1 MSSAANSAV
10 ATVPLERG
18 IEILERRLIDLR
30 ADIDAILTQLAS
42 SKTAIPVTEP
52 TDTPEADASV
62 AIAEHEPAPAA
73 TGYFGDEMDQ
83 FSGATQLAAI
93 EPDRTSVV
101 ETSPETALVKELPI
115 ASIEADPAGR
125 PNGLEMVLDTTATP
139 VAETAAP
146 QAQLQA
152 EPTGQAAATALA
164 PSASLEPAAAIVPES
179 ASDSVAASSIANPDV
194 AAETTVI
201 SLQSRQRKQKAGF
214 SAGASAPSRTG
225 RRLATK
231 IAASIVALLAAATM
245 LAVADK
251 DALGSAQTLPWMSP
265 LPSSGLGQAANQ
277 ASPTSD
283 SSLRPAPVTVA
294 PADDTLL
301 SRYREVWPGSW

>member
-1 MSSAANSAV
+1 MSSVADSTV

-18 IEILERRLIDLR
+18 IEILERKLIELR

-42 SKTAIPVTEP
+42 SKTAIPSIEP
-52 TDTPEADASV
+52 ADTAEAQASA
-62 AIAEHEPAPAA
+62 AIAEQEPAPAA
-73 TGYFGDEMDQ
+73 NGH
-83 FSGATQLAAI
+83 SGNEAEQLAGAVQMDAI
-93 EPDRTSVV
+93 ESDPTSAV
-101 ETSPETALVKELPI
+101 EASPETALVKELPI
-115 ASIEADPAGR
+115 ASIEADPAGH
-125 PNGLEMVLDTTATP
+125 LDTTATP
-139 VAETAAP
+139 VAETA
-146 QAQLQA
+146 
-152 EPTGQAAATALA
+152 EPASQAAVMALA
-164 PSASLEPAAAIVPES
+164 PCASLEPAAAIVPES
-179 ASDSVAASSIANPDV
+179 ASDSVAASSTANPDV

-245 LAVADK
+245 LAIADK

-265 LPSSGLGQAANQ
+265 LPSPGLRQADNQ

-283 SSLRPAPVTVA
+283 SSMRPAPVTVA

>member
-1 MSSAANSAV
+1 MSSVADSTV

-18 IEILERRLIDLR
+18 IEILERKLIELR

-42 SKTAIPVTEP
+42 SKTAIPTIEP
-52 TDTPEADASV
+52 ADAPEAHASA
-62 AIAEHEPAPAA
+62 AIPTQEPAPAA
-73 TGYFGDEMDQ
+73 NGHSAEDAEQ
-83 FSGATQLAAI
+83 PAGAAQLDAI
-93 EPDRTSVV
+93 EPDRTCAV
-101 ETSPETALVKELPI
+101 EASPETALEKEAAI

-125 PNGLEMVLDTTATP
+125 LNGLGMVLDTTATP
-139 VAETAAP
+139 VTETAAP
-146 QAQLQA
+146 LAEMQV
-152 EPTGQAAATALA
+152 EPTSQAAVAALA
-164 PSASLEPAAAIVPES
+164 PSAAIVPES
-179 ASDSVAASSIANPDV
+179 TSDSVPASSTTSPKA

-231 IAASIVALLAAATM
+231 IAASIVVLLAAATM
-245 LAVADK
+245 LVVADK
-251 DALGSAQTLPWMSP
+251 AAFSAQTLPFLGLRQATSQASQTGDSSMSP
-265 LPSSGLGQAANQ
+265 A
-277 ASPTSD
+277 
-283 SSLRPAPVTVA
+283 PATVA

>member
-1 MSSAANSAV
+1 MSSAADSTV
-10 ATVPLERG
+10 ATVPLARG
-18 IEILERRLIDLR
+18 IEILERRLIELR

-42 SKTAIPVTEP
+42 SKTAIPATEP
-52 TDTPEADASV
+52 ADAPEAHASA
-62 AIAEHEPAPAA
+62 AIPTQEPAPAA
-73 TGYFGDEMDQ
+73 NGHSAEDAEQ
-83 FSGATQLAAI
+83 PAGAAQLDAI
-93 EPDRTSVV
+93 EPDRTCAV
-101 ETSPETALVKELPI
+101 EASPETVLEKGPPI

-125 PNGLEMVLDTTATP
+125 LNGPDMVLDTTATP

-146 QAQLQA
+146 QAEMQV
-152 EPTGQAAATALA
+152 EPTSQAAVTALA

-179 ASDSVAASSIANPDV
+179 ASDSVPASTAARPD
-194 AAETTVI
+194 AAHETTVI

-231 IAASIVALLAAATM
+231 IAASIVVLLAAATM
-245 LAVADK
+245 LVVADK
-251 DALGSAQTLPWMSP
+251 AAFSAQTLPFLGLRQATSQASQTGDSSMSP
-265 LPSSGLGQAANQ
+265 A
-277 ASPTSD
+277 
-283 SSLRPAPVTVA
+283 PATVA

>member
-62 AIAEHEPAPAA
+62 AIAEHEPAPA
-73 TGYFGDEMDQ
+73 TGYFGDEADQ

-179 ASDSVAASSIANPDV
+179 TSDSVPASSTASPAV
-194 AAETTVI
+194 TAETTVI

-214 SAGASAPSRTG
+214 SAGASTPSRTG

-231 IAASIVALLAAATM
+231 IAASIVVLLAAATM
-245 LAVADK
+245 LVVADK
-251 DALGSAQTLPWMSP
+251 AAFSAQTLPF
-265 LPSSGLGQAANQ
+265 LGLRQAANQ
-277 ASPTSD
+277 PSPTSD
-283 SSLRPAPVTVA
+283 SSMSPAPATVA

>member
-1 MSSAANSAV
+1 MSSVADSTV

-18 IEILERRLIDLR
+18 IEILERKLIELR

-42 SKTAIPVTEP
+42 SKTAIASIEP
-52 TDTPEADASV
+52 ADAAEAHASA
-62 AIAEHEPAPAA
+62 AIAEQEPAPAA
-73 TGYFGDEMDQ
+73 NGH
-83 FSGATQLAAI
+83 SGNEAEQLAGAAQLDAI
-93 EPDRTSVV
+93 EADPTSAV
-101 ETSPETALVKELPI
+101 EASPETALVKELPI

-125 PNGLEMVLDTTATP
+125 LNDLEMVLDTTATP
-139 VAETAAP
+139 VAEIAAP
-146 QAQLQA
+146 QAELQA
-152 EPTGQAAATALA
+152 EPTGQAAVTALA
-164 PSASLEPAAAIVPES
+164 PSTSLEPAAAIVPES
-179 ASDSVAASSIANPDV
+179 ASDSVAAFSTANPDV

-245 LAVADK
+245 LAIADK

-265 LPSSGLGQAANQ
+265 LPSQ

-283 SSLRPAPVTVA
+283 SSMRPAPVTVA